1 MYYDYQYYEG
11 QRYQFFINEK
21 KWISIFY
28 YFWKFILLFLLHIVS
43 ENFDPSNTDFKSSQ
57 ELIKYI
63 RQLTGSY
70 FCIGVAGF
78 PDRDDKLLH
87 LKEKIDSGAD
97 YILTQ
102 AFFDHSILRN
112 FIKKSKELN
121 IHVPVIPGIFPFETK
136 EELEGFVKLCKV
148 HVTNDFMEILNTK
161 SGIEIIAKL
170 VDDMSKQDQIKHFHL
185 FTLNKIQKIVNFIN
199 KIISLLD

>member
-1 MYYDYQYYEG
+1 MYSVV
-11 QRYQFFINEK
+11 QRYQFFINGK
-21 KWISIFY
+21 KRISIFY

-43 ENFDPSNTDFKSSQ
+43 ENFDPSNTDFRSSQ

-102 AFFDHSILRN
+102 AFFDHSILSN

-161 SGIEIIAKL
+161 SGIEIMAKL
-170 VDDMSKQDQIKHFHL
+170 VDDMSKQHQIKHFHL

-199 KIISLLD
+199 KINSLID

>member
-1 MYYDYQYYEG
+1 M
-11 QRYQFFINEK
+11 
-21 KWISIFY
+21 
-28 YFWKFILLFLLHIVS
+28 
-43 ENFDPSNTDFKSSQ
+43 
-57 ELIKYI
+57 
-63 RQLTGSY
+63 
-70 FCIGVAGF
+70 
-78 PDRDDKLLH
+78 LH

-102 AFFDHSILRN
+102 AFFDHSILSN

-161 SGIEIIAKL
+161 SGIEIMAKL
-170 VDDMSKQDQIKHFHL
+170 VDDMSKQHQIKHFHL
-185 FTLNKIQKIVNFIN
+185 FTLNKIQKIVHFIN
-199 KIISLLD
+199 KINSLID